1 MLTEYGI
8 VRGKS
13 LRWGLGMGNFYVF
26 VIMSILLIILPGPD
40 TGLATQNTITYGKKG
55 GMATVLGI
63 STGLIFHT
71 LAAVFGLSAIIVKS
85 ALLFSIFKYV
95 GAIYLIYL
103 GVTSIGSLRRNTAV
117 SDNNH
122 NTKYKNKSPFRQ
134 GFLTNILNPKVAVFF
149 LTFLPQ
155 FLTSGSKPF
164 LQFLLM
170 GLTYTV
176 LTIIWF
182 LLYINFII
190 YISAWMKRPSTQRAI
205 QGISGFVLV
214 AFGIKLALERRP

>member
-1 MLTEYGI
+1 
-8 VRGKS
+8 
-13 LRWGLGMGNFYVF
+13 MGNFYLF

-40 TGLATQNTITYGKKG
+40 TGLATQNTITHGKKG
-55 GMATVLGI
+55 GIDTVLGI

-103 GVTSIGSLRRNTAV
+103 GVTSIRSLKKNTA
-117 SDNNH
+117 STNGNH
-122 NTKYKNKSPFRQ
+122 QTRYKNKSPFGQ
-134 GFLTNILNPKVAVFF
+134 GFLTNLLNPKVAVFF

-164 LQFLLM
+164 LQFLVM

-182 LLYINFII
+182 LLYVYLID
-190 YISAWMKRPSTQRAI
+190 YISTWMKKPSTQRAI